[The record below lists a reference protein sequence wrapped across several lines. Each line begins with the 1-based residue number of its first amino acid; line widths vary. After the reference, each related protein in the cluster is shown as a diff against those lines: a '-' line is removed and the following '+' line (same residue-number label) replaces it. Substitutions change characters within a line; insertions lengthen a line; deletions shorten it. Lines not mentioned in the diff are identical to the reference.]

1 MDKVKAWLIKAKVF
15 LQEARA
21 ELRKVTWPTP
31 KQAFTSTAVVIIFVF
46 IVSTFLGFVD
56 FWLTKL
62 VKLILG

>member
-1 MDKVKAWLIKAKVF
+1 MDKVKVWFGKARVF

-21 ELRKVTWPTP
+21 ELKKITWPTP
-31 KQAFTSTAVVIIFVF
+31 KQTFTSTAVVIILVF

-56 FWLTKL
+56 FWLTRL